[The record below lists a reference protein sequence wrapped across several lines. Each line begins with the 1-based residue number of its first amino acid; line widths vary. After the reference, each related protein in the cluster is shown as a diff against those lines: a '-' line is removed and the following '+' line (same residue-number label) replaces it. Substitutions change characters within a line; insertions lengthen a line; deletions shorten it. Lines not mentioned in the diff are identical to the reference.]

1 MFLKLHTI
9 ICSTR
14 PGRNGPHV
22 AKWFHGMAQQHG
34 KFDAHLIDLAEFNL
48 PIFDEPLHPRLQ
60 KYEHAHT
67 RAWSES
73 VQAADAFV
81 FVTPEYN
88 FNMPPALLNALDFL
102 SKEWN
107 YKPAGF
113 VSYGGVSG
121 GLRSVQMSKQVV
133 AALKMMPMA
142 EGVAIP
148 SFTTHLDEDKN
159 FTPNDLIVA
168 SVKPM
173 LDELHRWAEALKPMR
188 G

>member
-1 MFLKLHTI
+1 M
-9 ICSTR
+9 
-14 PGRNGPHV
+14 
-22 AKWFHGMAQQHG
+22 
-34 KFDAHLIDLAEFNL
+34 
-48 PIFDEPLHPRLQ
+48 
-60 KYEHAHT
+60 
-67 RAWSES
+67 
-73 VQAADAFV
+73 QAADAFV

-121 GLRSVQMSKQVV
+121 GLRSVQMSKHVV

-159 FTPNDLIVA
+159 FTPNDLSLGSRCSTNCIAGLKHSNPCV
-168 SVKPM
+168 
-173 LDELHRWAEALKPMR
+173 DERDQRHR
-188 G
+188 